1 MKTMKKMMT
10 WIAVVGLVLGMAP
23 GAMAAGT
30 IYEYTSGS
38 RPIIV
43 FSLSTESEFA
53 NQGLYPTGGTFTE
66 WTSGDSWT
74 IPESFNSIVYLVV
87 GGGGGGG
94 GKTGG
99 GGGAGGFLTGT
110 LPSVTPGQSL
120 TITVGAGGSGGA
132 HGSAGQQGGSSFLT
146 YLTTTI
152 EAYGGGR
159 GSSENGAQAPG
170 GGETVGSGGGGT
182 WAFISGGES
191 ESGQGNDGGDGLA
204 DSVNKYYL
212 GGGGGGGGAGGAGS
226 SASGSNAG
234 DGGAGKEWEVTQL
247 WYAAGGGGAAH
258 SKGTGT
264 PGQGGMGD
272 TLKLGGDGGHTANT
286 STAGLPNTG
295 SGGGAAGDGNGSAGG
310 SGIVILT
317 VPPPPAGTLFI
328 VK

>member
-212 GGGGGGGGAGGAGS
+212 GGGGGGAGGAGS